1 MLLHNVPTI
10 RELLD
15 AAPAKHGDRTFIK
28 YIRSGR
34 IMEKKFSEVR
44 SDSLAF
50 CRKLRDLLPEKT
62 HVAIISKSCYEYI
75 VCMTGV
81 IISGNVAVP
90 VAPDAPLEEIASIV
104 NNADVT
110 AVLYEPEFRSKTE
123 ALKALCPSVRYT
135 LDFGS
140 EETFDAIY
148 RDYGDNSPYAALSD
162 VKTDPEACSL
172 IVYTSGTTGD
182 KKGVMLSGKA
192 LVSNMMF
199 KPYSD
204 IVNRRDV
211 ILSVLPLYHIFC
223 FVTDYLGPLK
233 NGNELCLNG
242 NMRDL
247 FKNLLIF
254 KPNQM
259 RVVPMLA
266 QALLGRIRAVQAKN
280 PSLSPKEAAAQVTGG
295 NLDMMLSGGAYLDA
309 SLCRAFDEMGI
320 FLRQGY
326 GMSEAGCKITVPDFD
341 TATDCVGRVMDIV
354 DVRIRDGEVQVNTP
368 CRMIGYYKLPEETAA
383 MAPAVRLTETADAGR
398 EYLDKLTF
406 LGDSTTY
413 GIGYY
418 YEDGWLKTGDIG
430 YLTEDRQLYITGRLK
445 NLIILSNGENVSPEE
460 IENRYKPDPLV
471 EEVLVYAE
479 NDTIVAEVY
488 PNAEYA
494 RRQHIADIAAALE
507 ALTDRLN
514 ETAGVSH
521 TVAKLIVRDTPL
533 QKTPTGKILRKDS
546 KTRRDNP

>member
-1 MLLHNVPTI
+1 MIPGNIPTI

-15 AAPAKHGDRTFIK
+15 SAPEKHGDRTFIK
-28 YIRSGR
+28 YIRDGQ
-34 IMEKKFSEVR
+34 IVEKRFSEVR

-50 CRKLRDLLPEKT
+50 CRKLRDLLPGKT
-62 HVAIISKSCYEYI
+62 HVAIVSKSCYEYI

-81 IISGNVAVP
+81 IVSGNVAVP
-90 VAPDAPLEEIASIV
+90 VAPDAPVEELAAIL
-104 NNADVT
+104 NDADVT
-110 AVLYEPEFRSKTE
+110 AVLYEPEFESSVN
-123 ALKALCPSVRYT
+123 ALKALCPAIRYT
-135 LDFGS
+135 LNFGS
-140 EETFDAIY
+140 AADFEAIY
-148 RDYGDNSPYAALSD
+148 QNYGENSPFAALSD
-162 VKTDPEACSL
+162 VRMDPEACSL
-172 IVYTSGTTGD
+172 IIYTSGTTGD
-182 KKGVMLSGKA
+182 KKGVMLSSNA
-192 LVSNMMF
+192 LVGNMMF

-266 QALLGRIRAVQAKN
+266 QALLGRIRAVHAKN
-280 PSLSPKEAAAQVTGG
+280 PALPLKEAAAQVTGG
-295 NLDMMLSGGAYLDA
+295 NLDMMLSGGAYLEP
-309 SLCRAFDEMGI
+309 SLCRAFDQMGI

-341 TATDCVGRVMDIV
+341 TAVDCVGRVMDIV
-354 DVRIRDGEVQVNTP
+354 DVRIRDGEVQVDTP
-368 CRMIGYYKLPEETAA
+368 CRMIGYYKRPEETAA
-383 MAPAVRLTETADAGR
+383 MFT
-398 EYLDKLTF
+398 
-406 LGDSTTY
+406 
-413 GIGYY
+413 
-418 YEDGWLKTGDIG
+418 EDGWLRTGDIG
-430 YLTEDRQLYITGRLK
+430 HLTEDRQLFITGRLK

-460 IENRYKPDPLV
+460 IENRYKADPLV
-471 EEVLVYAE
+471 SEVLVYAE
-479 NDTIVAEVY
+479 NDAITAEVY
-488 PNAEYA
+488 PNADYA
-494 RRQHIADIAAALE
+494 SQHQIANITAALE

-514 ETAGVSH
+514 ETAQLSH

-533 QKTPTGKILRKDS
+533 EKTATGKILR
-546 KTRRDNP
+546 RRDGKVKDENE

>member
-383 MAPAVRLTETADAGR
+383 MFT
-398 EYLDKLTF
+398 
-406 LGDSTTY
+406 
-413 GIGYY
+413 
-418 YEDGWLKTGDIG
+418 EDGWLKTGDIG